1 MSTSVTEQCE
11 LWSDLNVTVMESDT
25 SVTVQC
31 KLWSDLN
38 VTVME

>member
-1 MSTSVTEQCE
+1 MTAKNT
-11 LWSDLNVTVMESDT
+11 DTRVTVMESDT

-38 VTVME
+38 VTVSYGVTLV